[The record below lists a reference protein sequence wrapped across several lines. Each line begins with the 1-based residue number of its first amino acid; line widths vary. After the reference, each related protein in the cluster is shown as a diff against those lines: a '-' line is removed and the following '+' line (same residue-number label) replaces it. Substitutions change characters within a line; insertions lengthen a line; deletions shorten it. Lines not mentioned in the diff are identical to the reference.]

1 MTDVDR
7 LLNEYVAEHR
17 AGGEADPLEY
27 LSRLEGTERQELAAL
42 IDSYLAS
49 APRRDWD
56 TAAFESSPARRVSE
70 SLERSLLGAGGMWPS
85 LLPRLRERAR
95 LKRSEV
101 VSRLAEALGFAPHR
115 DKVGL
120 YYHEMEQG
128 LLPAEGVSTRV
139 LEALGKILGQSAEA
153 LREAGAPLG
162 PEAGKGVASR
172 EVFAR
177 TARPDTE
184 YAEAEPSAAE
194 QPLGPQRPEEWDE
207 VDRAFR
213 GGG

>member
-7 LLNEYVAEHR
+7 LLNDYVAEHR

-27 LSRLEGTERQELAAL
+27 LSRLEGTDRQELAAL

-49 APRRDWD
+49 APRREWD
-56 TAAFESSPARRVSE
+56 AAAFESSSARRVSE
-70 SLERSLLGAGGMWPS
+70 SLERSLLGVSGMWPS

-101 VSRLAEALGFAPHR
+101 VSRLAEALGFAGQR
-115 DKVGL
+115 EKVGL

-128 LLPAEGVSTRV
+128 LLPAEGVSSGV
-139 LEALGKILGQSAEA
+139 LQALGEIFGQSAEA
-153 LREAGAPLG
+153 LREAGAPLRPQVG
-162 PEAGKGVASR
+162 REIASQ

-177 TARPDTE
+177 TARPDAE
-184 YAEAEPSAAE
+184 YAEAEPTSPE
-194 QPLGPQRPEEWDE
+194 QPPGPQRPEEWDE

>member
-27 LSRLEGTERQELAAL
+27 LSRLEGTDRKELAAL
-42 IDSYLAS
+42 IDSYLAA
-49 APRRDWD
+49 APRREWEA
-56 TAAFESSPARRVSE
+56 AAFESSSARRVSE
-70 SLERSLLGAGGMWPS
+70 SLERSLLGVGGMWPS

-95 LKRSEV
+95 LKRSQV
-101 VSRLAEALGFAPHR
+101 VSRLAEALGFAGQR
-115 DKVGL
+115 KKVEL

-128 LLPAEGVSTRV
+128 LLPAEGVSRRV
-139 LEALGKILGQSAEA
+139 LEALGKIFGQSAEA
-153 LREAGAPLG
+153 LREAGAPIG
-162 PEAGKGVASR
+162 PEAGKLVSAQ

-177 TARPDTE
+177 TARPDAE
-184 YAEAEPSAAE
+184 YAQDEPSAAE
-194 QPLGPQRPEEWDE
+194 RMPGPQPPEEWDE